1 MSIPVTATLSN
12 STSSR
17 LNDAKRDAAQIVQAI
32 NILSSEFELT
42 DRSRVTLLAMFGIS
56 GGREEF
62 DASYLTIAIQLN
74 KLENINI
81 TSTPEEQSEK
91 NLKHYQMIR
100 RRLEQVKEQ
109 QEKLGIT
116 LMNWTPGGTLPDG
129 TRYSSKFK
137 LPIIEMALA
146 AYDQAHKDPEYRKHP
161 GKAIDRAARQIANE
175 VLSKAKPTKIP
186 QPPEQDP
193 NQLTRRKFLHM
204 QETLESQLIDA
215 INLAIKAGWT
225 REEIREAIDQVVGNL
240 AKLHQKAL
248 AQLDSLFEQGVSIE
262 TQGGTIPP
270 VQGATL
276 FTSEQGGGGLSPLD
290 QAKLMVAAFE
300 SVNRDSFDLT
310 LTDGQKSVVEYTPAL
325 GGQELVERLPDVLEE
340 AEEKELNVIIRPRPD
355 DCKPILVQLDDL
367 DSSEM
372 ARVRPEAFLTLN
384 TSFNNYQCW
393 LAMDELEKDSVSEF
407 RRRLIASVG
416 ADLGANG
423 AVRLAGSLNVKPQ
436 YKQSDGG
443 YPRVKLIEVIGG
455 LLTTPEQLEGIGLL
469 YNSPPCVSSSGFS
482 SGQGSVSGNRYS
494 KGSPKQWPSYDR
506 VFAGAYNTKSGK
518 PDVSRVDFCWAR
530 TALQW
535 GWGEGEVVTKLI
547 ELSPKAR
554 QRREEYAVRTVQR
567 AARSLR

>member
-1 MSIPVTATLSN
+1 MSIQATATLSN
-12 STSSR
+12 SSAAR
-17 LNDAKRDAAQIVQAI
+17 LAETKRNAAQITQAI

-42 DRSRVTLLAMFGIS
+42 DRSRVTLLAMYGIS

-62 DASYLTIAIQLN
+62 NASYLTIAIQLN
-74 KLENINI
+74 KLENIN
-81 TSTPEEQSEK
+81 TNSTPEEQSEK
-91 NLKHYQMIR
+91 NLQHYQKIR

-116 LMNWTPGGTLPDG
+116 LMDWTPGGTLPDG

-146 AYDQAHKDPEYRKHP
+146 VYDKAHKDPNYQKHP
-161 GKAIDRAARQIANE
+161 GQAIDRAARQIATE
-175 VLSKAKPTKIP
+175 VLSKAKPAKTP

-193 NQLTRRKFLHM
+193 NQLAERKFLHT
-204 QETLESQLIDA
+204 QETTESHLATA
-215 INLAIKAGWT
+215 INLAIKAEWT
-225 REEIREAIDQVVGNL
+225 HEEIRTKVDHLFSNL

-248 AQLDSLFEQGVSIE
+248 AHLDSLFEQDVSIE

-270 VQGATL
+270 VQGGTL
-276 FTSEQGGGGLSPLD
+276 FTSEQGMAELSPLD
-290 QAKLMVAAFE
+290 SAKLMVAVFG
-300 SVNRDSFDLT
+300 SVNRESFDLT
-310 LTDGQKSVVEYTPAL
+310 LTDEQKSVIEYAPAL
-325 GGQELVERLPDVLEE
+325 GAKELIERLPNVLEQ

-372 ARVRPEAFLTLN
+372 AKVRPEAFLTLN

-393 LAMDELEKDSVSEF
+393 LAIDELEKDSVSEF
-407 RRRLIASVG
+407 RRRLIASIG

-436 YKQSDGG
+436 YKRSDGG

-469 YNSPPCVSSSGFS
+469 YHSPPCVSSSGVS
-482 SGQGSVSGNRYS
+482 SGQGSVIGDRYS
-494 KGSPKQWPSYDR
+494 KSEPKQWPSYER

-535 GWGEGEVVTKLI
+535 GWGENAVIAKLI

-554 QRREEYAVRTVQR
+554 RRREEYAVRTVQR
-567 AARSLR
+567 AARSLQ